1 MGFLWPR
8 FVTRRL
14 SGCGVRTRFLLAS
27 FWFCQFNVDGVETTI
42 ISEVET
48 HLKHFPEGG
57 EFQVQHAQPVLLLFV
72 VSPNGR
78 RHSARTRDACGR
90 QEDGQARSRVRTT
103 QLFDC

>member
-1 MGFLWPR
+1 
-8 FVTRRL
+8 
-14 SGCGVRTRFLLAS
+14 
-27 FWFCQFNVDGVETTI
+27 
-42 ISEVET
+42 
-48 HLKHFPEGG
+48 
-57 EFQVQHAQPVLLLFV
+57 LFV